1 MAVITHRLN
10 DGTDKALCGE
20 KLSCIP
26 GADVWHILLNEQSF
40 NDDEVTQGTRCADC
54 VISQAVINYAKV
66 DAKITLNTLCGKPC
80 SLKSELV
87 HKADLKAAFKIV
99 EERDNEIATL
109 RQDILHLERKLKRT
123 EDSLDGAVD
132 AGTAMINK
140 INELTEENVRLENE
154 LHYAKA
160 EIAPLKRSCET
171 VASKNVDLMNAFTA
185 IDHLVRNTRE
195 ALKEMG
201 H

>member
-1 MAVITHRLN
+1 MSVITHRLN

-26 GADVWHILLNEQSF
+26 GADVWHILLCAQDF
-40 NDDEVTQGTRCADC
+40 NNDEITQGTRCADC
-54 VISQAVINYAKV
+54 ADAQALINRARV
-66 DAKITLNTLCGKPC
+66 DAKLTLNALYGKPH
-80 SLKSELV
+80 SIKPEVV

-99 EERDNEIATL
+99 EERDKEIATL
-109 RQDILHLERKLKRT
+109 RQDILHLEKKLKRT

-132 AGTAMINK
+132 AGAAMINK
-140 INELTEENVRLENE
+140 IAKLSQENTRLENE

-160 EIAPLKRSCET
+160 EIAPLKRSCEALT
-171 VASKNVDLMNAFTA
+171 SKNVDVMNAFTA
-185 IDHLVRNTRE
+185 IDDLVRNTRE